1 MSIDE
6 QPYIRINSETIHMTE
21 AMRRQ
26 LMAQRILSKK
36 EDAANVAA
44 IMDAI
49 EGKRKAILHGYS
61 SSNSGEVKDRYVEPF
76 AFASNRN
83 MICCYDIEKKENKV
97 FKVDRINN
105 VEILADRWEYETHH
119 RQGKMNIFRMTGETP
134 MPIKLQLSLMA
145 KNILVEEYRDAAKD
159 LIPTADDDVWILETN
174 VYKIEGVGRFY
185 MGLASEIQIIDAPKL
200 KEYAQKYSK
209 DYIL

>member
-1 MSIDE
+1 
-6 QPYIRINSETIHMTE
+6 MTH
-21 AMRRQ
+21 
-26 LMAQRILSKK
+26 RILSKK
-36 EDAANVAA
+36 EAAANVAA
-44 IMDAI
+44 LRDAI
-49 EGKRKAILHGYS
+49 DGKRKAVLHGYS
-61 SSNSGEVKDRYVEPF
+61 SSNSGEVKDRTVEPF

-83 MICCYDIEKKENKV
+83 IIWCYDLEKKVNKV

-119 RQGKMNIFRMTGETP
+119 RQGKMDVFRMTGDTP

-145 KNILVEEYRDAAKD
+145 KNILVEEYPEASKD
-159 LIPTADDDVWILETN
+159 LIPTANDDVWILETN
-174 VYKIEGVGRFY
+174 VYQIEGIGRFY
-185 MGLASEIQIIDAPKL
+185 MGLAGEIQIIDAPKL